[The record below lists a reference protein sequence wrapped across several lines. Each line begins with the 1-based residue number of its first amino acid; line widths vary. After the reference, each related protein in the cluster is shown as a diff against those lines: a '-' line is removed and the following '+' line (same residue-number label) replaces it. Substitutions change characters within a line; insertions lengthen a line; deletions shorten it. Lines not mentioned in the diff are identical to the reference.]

1 MWFLEMYYSLRL
13 TGKNERSHNYWPG
26 YFSNQP
32 HSAVPKEQRIPAGI
46 TPWGWLQIRYF
57 PLGFKSAVFT
67 NSMGKYPLKY
77 LFNGVKTLKDNHS
90 YKLNCLYQ
98 YVFFLNASKVFKI
111 NKIVL
116 TCTSIFFLLF
126 LVFSSH
132 IPPRKYTIWQSIDS
146 HVTKISA
153 RLWV

>member
-98 YVFFLNASKVFKI
+98 YVLPISKSIISFQNKQNRSYLYFHFLPPFSGVFQ
-111 NKIVL
+111 
-116 TCTSIFFLLF
+116 S
-126 LVFSSH
+126 
-132 IPPRKYTIWQSIDS
+132 YTTQEIYNMAIHW
-146 HVTKISA
+146 
-153 RLWV
+153 